1 MYVKEELM
9 AWRIETDL
17 QPGYLTIRILGN
29 ADARVAEEIIAAV
42 FCEIAAHNCPRLL
55 IDVRGVD
62 GRLGVL
68 DTFSMVST
76 YPVMAGIRAAIVDR
90 PENRSW
96 SDFYETVSLN
106 RGYDNQVFTDIDKAV
121 EWLTR

>member
-1 MYVKEELM
+1 M

-17 QPGYLTIRILGN
+17 QPGYLTIRILGD

-42 FCEIAAHNCPRLL
+42 FREIAAHNCPRLL
-55 IDVRGVD
+55 IDIREVD

-68 DTFSMVST
+68 ETFNVVST
-76 YPVMAGIRAAIVDR
+76 YSSIAGIRAAIVDR
-90 PENRSW
+90 PENRNW

-106 RGYDNQVFTDIDKAV
+106 RGYDNRVFTDIDKAV